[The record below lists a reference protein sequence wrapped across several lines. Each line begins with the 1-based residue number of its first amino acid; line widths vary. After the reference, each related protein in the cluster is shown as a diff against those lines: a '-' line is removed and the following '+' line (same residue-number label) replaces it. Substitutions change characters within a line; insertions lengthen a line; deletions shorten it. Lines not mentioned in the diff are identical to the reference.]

1 MSVCF
6 RPAWHSLSIAGPYIS
21 WERGPDVGRGGGGGR
36 ICLLREEEKAHS
48 SSLFLPLRKRR
59 PTTEIPRGEGGGDG
73 WEEAPSSARPGFGSY
88 FSGEGGEQPQFPLSI
103 PRPLLPPHPASSFNY
118 EINVNFLP
126 FLFLLLPVMFSLFAK
141 GVPKRSNS
149 SFFLFLRLP
158 QQAALSSIAIETP
171 GQRYLAPTMLHS
183 PLSTQRCENMPMFK
197 F

>member
-59 PTTEIPRGEGGGDG
+59 PTTEIPREEGGVGDG
-73 WEEAPSSARPGFGSY
+73 WEEAPSSLVLRATFRAEAASSHSFLS
-88 FSGEGGEQPQFPLSI
+88 PQTPPS
-103 PRPLLPPHPASSFNY
+103 PHPASSFNY

-126 FLFLLLPVMFSLFAK
+126 FLFLLLPVMFYLFAK

-149 SFFLFLRLP
+149 SFFSFCAYHSKHLFLQSL
-158 QQAALSSIAIETP
+158 
-171 GQRYLAPTMLHS
+171 
-183 PLSTQRCENMPMFK
+183 
-197 F
+197 